1 MVQVIYGDV
10 LLLIDFCMNFFVL
23 YTTGIVLRR
32 RTKILCIVGAALV
45 GGIYSV
51 AKVFV
56 NGNDIMDCII
66 SFAVGL
72 LMCYI
77 SFGGHRF
84 LKTILVFFGT
94 SALVGGIM
102 FAVYFFLG
110 SYHADLFGN
119 LRSYAY
125 SHIPLWLFTLLAA
138 ISFLISWI
146 FSYLGRESVEKREV
160 TVSAAYQGRTAS
172 FTLLLDSGNLAK
184 EPISGK
190 YVIMLGGDKARQLL
204 GDEVYEAVC
213 KKESAFLLKRHFRLI
228 CVSGV
233 DGTACTY
240 YGFLPDS
247 IHVTDADKS
256 AEIDAY
262 IAVCEA
268 NNMFAGCDGI
278 AHPAAIV

>member
-23 YTTGIVLRR
+23 YTTGILLRR
-32 RTKILCIVGAALV
+32 RTKMLCLVGAAFV
-45 GGIYSV
+45 GGMYSV

-56 NGNDIMDCII
+56 NGNDIFDCII

-84 LKTILVFFGT
+84 LKTVLVFFGT
-94 SALVGGIM
+94 AALVGGIM

-119 LRSYAY
+119 IRGYAY

-146 FSYLGRESVEKREV
+146 FSYLGRETTEKREV
-160 TVSAAYQGRTAS
+160 TVRVTYRGRAEE
-172 FTLLLDSGNLAK
+172 FRLLLDSGNLSK

-190 YVIMLGGDKARQLL
+190 YVILL
-204 GDEVYEAVC
+204 SGEKVQSLVGAQTYAALRKREC
-213 KKESAFLLKRHFRLI
+213 EYLLKQQFRLI
-228 CVSGV
+228 CASGL
-233 DGTACTY
+233 DGIMHTY

-247 IHVTDADKS
+247 MRVVGKKKG
-256 AEIDAY
+256 AEMDAY
-262 IAVCEA
+262 IAVCET
-268 NNMFAGCDGI
+268 NTLFGGCDGI
-278 AHPAAIV
+278 VHPAAVV

>member
-1 MVQVIYGDV
+1 MKMVQVIYGDV

-23 YTTGIVLRR
+23 YTTGIILRR
-32 RTKILCIVGAALV
+32 RTKALCLTGAALV

-56 NGNDIMDCII
+56 NGNDVLDCVI

-119 LRSYAY
+119 MRSYAY

-138 ISFLISWI
+138 
-146 FSYLGRESVEKREV
+146 E
-160 TVSAAYQGRTAS
+160 AS
-172 FTLLLDSGNLAK
+172 L
-184 EPISGK
+184 
-190 YVIMLGGDKARQLL
+190 R
-204 GDEVYEAVC
+204 
-213 KKESAFLLKRHFRLI
+213 R
-228 CVSGV
+228 
-233 DGTACTY
+233 
-240 YGFLPDS
+240 
-247 IHVTDADKS
+247 
-256 AEIDAY
+256 
-262 IAVCEA
+262 
-268 NNMFAGCDGI
+268 
-278 AHPAAIV
+278 